1 MSASIYGFE
10 YTTKCPILTTE
21 QCREIAGTGTVIAN
35 YFFIDKE
42 CITQAIHFDSPL
54 KADDV
59 KKAIETAVGSLQ
71 NFVRMSTREPLE
83 IEKVRTAPSTG
94 EKQLSDEI
102 IRTAIRYKL
111 FMNRNSAQF
120 GSFVAPSVQTDL
132 FGCPNSGF
140 IPDAKEGFHGHYNG
154 SDKTFSIDSE

>member
-21 QCREIAGTGTVIAN
+21 QCGKITGTVIAN
-35 YFFIDKE
+35 YSFIDKE
-42 CITQAIHFDSPL
+42 CITQALHFDSPL

-94 EKQLSDEI
+94 EKELSDER

-132 FGCPNSGF
+132 FGCFNAGF
-140 IPDAKEGFHGHYNG
+140 IPHSKEGFHGHYNG
-154 SDKTFSIDSE
+154 SDETFSIDSE

>member
-1 MSASIYGFE
+1 M
-10 YTTKCPILTTE
+10 T
-21 QCREIAGTGTVIAN
+21 
-35 YFFIDKE
+35 
-42 CITQAIHFDSPL
+42 
-54 KADDV
+54 
-59 KKAIETAVGSLQ
+59 VGSLQ

-94 EKQLSDEI
+94 EKQLSDER

-140 IPDAKEGFHGHYNG
+140 IPDSKEGFHGHYNG